1 MSAVARVTAAYAS
14 IDAVGRPE
22 VWITLRPA
30 AEALAEAAAID
41 AAVAAGEQLPLAGLA
56 AAVKDNIDVA
66 GLPTT
71 AGAPSYEYL
80 PARDAT
86 SVARLRAAGAV
97 VLGKTNL
104 DQFATGLVGTRSP
117 YGAVRNAWDPSR
129 ISGGSSAGSAVAV
142 ALGLVDF
149 ALGTDTAGSGRVPA
163 ALNGIVGVK
172 PTRGVI
178 PCTGVV
184 PACRSLDCVTVFARS
199 LPLARRAVAVM
210 AGPDGADP
218 LATLLGGRPRGGW
231 RPRSADAGIDAGHVR
246 IAVPLPAQ
254 LAGLADGWA
263 EAFQAAVA
271 RLRAGGAEVAG
282 VDIAPLLEAASL
294 LYGGSFVAERY
305 TAVGDHVREHA
316 GLIGGD
322 LDPVVATIILD
333 AAKHGAADY
342 FADRE
347 RLDRLAARAAD
358 ALDGCDALL
367 TPTTTLHPTIAD
379 VQGDPVGVNAR
390 LGTYTNFANLLDLA
404 ALAVPAGT
412 VAGLPFGIMLTGPA
426 GSDARL
432 AEIAARCDQADVDLL
447 VVGAHMSGQPLN
459 HELLAAGGSLLR
471 PAATAP
477 AYRLYALDTQP
488 PKPGLV
494 RVEPLPATDPEA
506 SAAGQAGASITG
518 EVWRLPA
525 VGFARFMTGLAVPM
539 AIGRIG
545 LDDGRDVLGF
555 LCEPAAV
562 RGAADITR
570 FGGWRAWIGRRATV

>member
-1 MSAVARVTAAYAS
+1 VSSAISAVARVTAAYAA
-14 IDAVGRPE
+14 IGAAGRPE

-30 AEALAEAAAID
+30 ADALAEAEAID
-41 AAVAAGEQLPLAGLA
+41 ARTAAGDALPLAGLV

-86 SVARLRAAGAV
+86 AVARLRAAGAV

-117 YGAVRNAWDPSR
+117 YGAVRSAWDPER
-129 ISGGSSAGSAVAV
+129 ISGGSSSGSAVAV

-149 ALGTDTAGSGRVPA
+149 SLGTDTAGSGRVPA
-163 ALNGIVGVK
+163 ALNGIVGLK

-199 LPLARRAVAVM
+199 VSLARRAVAVM

-218 LATLLGGRPRGGW
+218 LATLLGNSPRGGW
-231 RPRSADAGIDAGHVR
+231 RLPDGGQARL
-246 IAVPLPAQ
+246 AVPLPSQ

-263 EAFQAAVA
+263 AAFGAAVA
-271 RLRAGGAEVAG
+271 RLRAGGAEVVP

-305 TAVGDHVREHA
+305 TAVGEHVREHA

-333 AAKHGAADY
+333 AAKHTAADY

-347 RLDRLAARAAD
+347 RLDRLAARAAG

-367 TPTTTLHPTIAD
+367 TPTTTLHPTIAE
-379 VQGDPVGVNAR
+379 VRADPVGVNAR

-404 ALAVPAGT
+404 SIAMPAGT
-412 VAGLPFGIMLTGPA
+412 VSGLPFGIMLTGPA

-432 AEIAARCDQADVDLL
+432 AEIAARCD
-447 VVGAHMSGQPLN
+447 
-459 HELLAAGGSLLR
+459 R
-471 PAATAP
+471 
-477 AYRLYALDTQP
+477 
-488 PKPGLV
+488 
-494 RVEPLPATDPEA
+494 A
-506 SAAGQAGASITG
+506 SS
-518 EVWRLPA
+518 
-525 VGFARFMTGLAVPM
+525 
-539 AIGRIG
+539 
-545 LDDGRDVLGF
+545 
-555 LCEPAAV
+555 
-562 RGAADITR
+562 
-570 FGGWRAWIGRRATV
+570 

>member
-1 MSAVARVTAAYAS
+1 VSAVARVTAAYAS
-14 IDAVGRPE
+14 IDAVDRPE

-41 AAVAAGEQLPLAGLA
+41 AAVAAGEQLPLAGLV

-80 PARDAT
+80 PALDAS

-117 YGAVRNAWDPSR
+117 YGAVRNAWDPAR

-210 AGPDGADP
+210 AGPDGVDP
-218 LATLLGGRPRGGW
+218 LATLLGSRPRGGW
-231 RPRSADAGIDAGHVR
+231 RPRGTDAGGDPGHLR

-271 RLRAGGAEVAG
+271 RLRAVGAEVAD

-305 TAVGDHVREHA
+305 TAVGDHVRQHA

-333 AAKHGAADY
+333 AAKHGAADH

-347 RLDRLAARAAD
+347 RLDRLAARAVD
-358 ALDGCDALL
+358 ALDGYDALL
-367 TPTTTLHPTIAD
+367 TPTTTLHPTIAEVRD
-379 VQGDPVGVNAR
+379 DPIGVNAR
-390 LGTYTNFANLLDLA
+390 LGTYTNFANLIDLA

-432 AEIAARCDQADVDLL
+432 AEIAAQCDQTDVELL
-447 VVGAHMSGQPLN
+447 VVGAHLSGQPLN
-459 HELLAAGGSLLR
+459 HELLAAGGTLLG
-471 PAATAP
+471 PAATTP
-477 AYRLYALDTQP
+477 SYRLYALDTQP

-494 RVEPLPATDPEA
+494 RVESVPSADAGA
-506 SAAGQAGASITG
+506 SAAGHLGASIPG

-525 VGFARFMTGLAVPM
+525 AGFARFMTGLAVPM
-539 AIGRIG
+539 AIGRVR

-570 FGGWRAWIGRRATV
+570 FGGWRGWIGRRGAV